1 MIPRISGIKKCITTA
16 NYFKSLGIDLIH
28 SFHYGADYSEALAAK
43 IAGIPWI
50 YTKKNMNWGGSSK
63 NGWKLRTILAT
74 HIMVQ
79 NKDMLHRFFPNSN
92 KTSLVP
98 RGVDISEFK
107 KTSKNLYLLKKY
119 KINKDE
125 IIILCVANLHPVK
138 GVEVL
143 IKAFNQLYSLN
154 NNCRLFIVGDND
166 NDYGKNLIE
175 FSKQLPCSHKVEFK
189 GKVFNVHDYYSI
201 ADIFVL
207 PTLNIGRVEG
217 SPVALLEGISS
228 GKKVLASDVS
238 GIRDILGNFRGCL
251 IEPGNVNALF
261 KKLKNL
267 VNDIKNGINNN
278 NNVSQYIREHFNI
291 SVESK
296 RHEKIYKKYFN
307 N

>member
-1 MIPRISGIKKCITTA
+1 MREFPGYIQ
-16 NYFKSLGIDLIH
+16 
-28 SFHYGADYSEALAAK
+28 
-43 IAGIPWI
+43 
-50 YTKKNMNWGGSSK
+50 KNMNWGGSSK
-63 NGWKLRTILAT
+63 NGWKLRTIFAK

-107 KTSKNLYLLKKY
+107 KIPKNLNLLKKY

-125 IIILCVANLHPVK
+125 IIIICVANLHPVK

-143 IKAFNQLYSLN
+143 IKAFNQLHSVN

-175 FSKQLPCSHKVEFK
+175 FSNQLPCSFKIEFT

-207 PTLNIGRVEG
+207 PTLDFGRVEG

-228 GKKVLASDVS
+228 GKKVLASDVP
-238 GIRDILGNFRGCL
+238 GIRDILVNFPDCL
-251 IEPGNVNALF
+251 IEPGNINALF

-267 VNDIKNGINNN
+267 INDKKNGINNN

-291 SVESK
+291 SVETK
-296 RHEKIYKKYFN
+296 RHEKIYKKYFKY
-307 N
+307 